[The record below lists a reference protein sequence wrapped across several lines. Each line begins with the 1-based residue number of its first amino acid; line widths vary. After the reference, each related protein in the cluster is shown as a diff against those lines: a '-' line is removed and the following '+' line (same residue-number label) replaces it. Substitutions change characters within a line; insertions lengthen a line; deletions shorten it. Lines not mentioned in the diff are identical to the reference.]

1 MTYPITIETIRAI
14 WRTHHLG
21 APREIVRAAG
31 GVSNQC
37 FIVDDACVIR
47 FNTIDTTVPKFANE
61 RVAYEL
67 LAVRGLPIPSVVALD
82 TSRCVVPYEYI
93 ILTRLPG
100 TNIAESWRTLPS
112 AQVRDLAREAGVAL
126 ARLHTV
132 TFPAFGKLR
141 EQSAPRFHS
150 WPDYFGDYAH
160 RYIDAA
166 VRYGLLDEALRSRLE
181 GVLHRA
187 GDLLVRVGQGVLVHS
202 DYHYENILHDEGRLS
217 GILDF
222 EWALSGDPSYDFMNA
237 DVRTSQIPES
247 EAAFVAGYQSIRP
260 LDAEHGRRTDLYRL
274 FLRLE
279 TAAMHAQRGNL
290 QAAQSALAETLTL
303 LLAIESQR

>member
-1 MTYPITIETIRAI
+1 M
-14 WRTHHLG
+14 
-21 APREIVRAAG
+21 VR
-31 GVSNQC
+31 
-37 FIVDDACVIR
+37 VIR
-47 FNTIDTTVPKFANE
+47 FNTIDTTVPKFDNE
-61 RVAYEL
+61 RVAYDL
-67 LAVRGLPIPSVVALD
+67 LVGRGLPVPSVVALD
-82 TSRCVVPYEYI
+82 TSRRLCPYEYI

-100 TNIAESWRTLPS
+100 TNLAESWRTLPP
-112 AQVRDLAREAGVAL
+112 ARVRDLAREAGVAL

-132 TFPAFGKLR
+132 TFLTFGKLR
-141 EQSAPRFHS
+141 EQGAPRFHS
-150 WPDYFGDYAH
+150 WPGYFGDYAR

-166 VRYGLLDEALRSRLE
+166 GRYGLLDEALRSRLE

-187 GDLLVRVGQGVLVHS
+187 GDLLARVGQGVLVHS

-237 DVRTSQIPES
+237 DVRTSQLPGS

-260 LDAEHGRRTDLYRL
+260 LDAEHGRRTDLYRF

-279 TAAMHAQRGNL
+279 TAAMHAQHGNA
-290 QAAQSALAETLTL
+290 QAALSALAEMLTL
-303 LLAIESQR
+303 LGIIEA